1 MHVRTEPAC
10 RLCGAPDVDV
20 DEVLEAGVLCLAECR
35 RCDHRWT
42 ERPLYALTR
51 QLEWAEPEVAE
62 AA

>member
-1 MHVRTEPAC
+1 
-10 RLCGAPDVDV
+10 VDV